1 MGVWRAASGLLTE
14 SIPIMKKILRLFLFL
29 SALGWGATAHALTF
43 TFSPTPSD
51 LGDLD
56 HHNATTWGIATA
68 GIPANQVITGAK
80 LKIKRLWDWKVE
92 PNDTLFIRLLDTAA
106 IGVKTFVDNTSDT
119 VISDYFS
126 GQGILLT
133 TWTDPIGGYNG
144 AFATNFTYTF
154 SASQL
159 ATLITYANNA
169 TLPGKAAFGFGFDPD
184 CHYYNDGITFEITTA
199 PVVTVPDSGSAVLLL
214 GSGLLAIA
222 VIRRRLTAPPDQR

>member
-1 MGVWRAASGLLTE
+1 
-14 SIPIMKKILRLFLFL
+14 MKKILRLFLLLPGF
-29 SALGWGATAHALTF
+29 GFVATAHALTF

-68 GIPANQVITGAK
+68 GIPAGQVITGAK
-80 LKIKRLWDWKVE
+80 LKINKLWDWQVE
-92 PNDTLFIRLLDTAA
+92 SNDALFIRLLDTAA
-106 IGVKTFVDNTSDT
+106 VGVKTFVDNTNDN
-119 VISDYFS
+119 VISDFFS

-133 TWTDPIGGYNG
+133 KWSDPIGGFDG
-144 AFATNFTYTF
+144 RFATNFSYTF

-184 CHYYNDGITFEITTA
+184 CHYYNDGVTFEITTA
-199 PVVTVPDSGSAVLLL
+199 PVPGAGTVPDAGATAALL
-214 GSGLLAIA
+214 GGGLLAVGA
-222 VIRRRLTAPPDQR
+222 LRHRRRG